1 MPLFNGGIF
10 NRERFWFWFFYSAFL
25 KWCFIVFSFA
35 YILISMTPMLFIL
48 SVFLFFFLFMAKL
61 KICFMD
67 FSNLI
72 KLWFNVLIFMIILLG
87 FNLACCICG
96 FRVFIKFGEK
106 ITHYVIIYPPS
117 LFLDSNYL
125 NVNLLDIPQLTEGLY
140 YFFKFVPSIFLHSV
154 L

>member
-1 MPLFNGGIF
+1 MV
-10 NRERFWFWFFYSAFL
+10 FYCLQFCIHSD
-25 KWCFIVFSFA
+25 KYDTHVIYSVC
-35 YILISMTPMLFIL
+35 IS
-48 SVFLFFFLFMAKL
+48 FFFLFMAKF

-96 FRVFIKFGEK
+96 FRVFIKFGGK